1 MHAAGR
7 QPPAF
12 GDTHQAVSPDGRWL
26 VFERE
31 FAPPSAELDLLP
43 LGRNLTGGGEI
54 RRLAIAVVNWDYTTW
69 MPDSKEILFSSE
81 GSLWRAAI
89 LGGHPPTRVPFVG
102 ENGIMPAVSR
112 PQPARPSRLVY
123 VRTIDVRN
131 FWRVET
137 SARRSGIVSAHR
149 DHRLHTHRLRPPVV
163 PRWPPY
169 RFFFEPLGTN

>member
-12 GDTHQAVSPDGRWL
+12 GDAHPAVSPDGRWL

-54 RRLAIAVVNWDYTTW
+54 RRLPIAVVNWDYTTW

-89 LGGHPPTRVPFVG
+89 LGGHPPARVPFVG

-123 VRTIDVRN
+123 VRAIDVGA
-131 FWRVET
+131 T
-137 SARRSGIVSAHR
+137 G
-149 DHRLHTHRLRPPVV
+149 
-163 PRWPPY
+163 
-169 RFFFEPLGTN
+169 GQ

>member
-12 GDTHQAVSPDGRWL
+12 GDAHPAVSPDGRWL

-54 RRLAIAVVNWDYTTW
+54 RRLPIAVVNWDYTTW

-89 LGGHPPTRVPFVG
+89 LGGHPPARVPFVG

-123 VRTIDVRN
+123 VRAIDVGATGQPDAGNGGNGSGGNGGQRGGN
-131 FWRVET
+131 EVNPWSET
-137 SARRSGIVSAHR
+137 RS
-149 DHRLHTHRLRPPVV
+149 
-163 PRWPPY
+163 
-169 RFFFEPLGTN
+169 